1 MVHIRDLKRKKKPK
15 KYVNRN
21 APTICRQPMACDS
34 DWWILS
40 EGESRLS
47 LNCAETK
54 EVVDASTKVYV
65 GGIPYYFN
73 EDDIRSFFGGCGPVT
88 QIDCMIFPDTGK
100 FRGIAV
106 INFKT
111 DVAAKRALGLDGSD
125 MIYIGNLSWEITEDD
140 LRNLFS
146 GCQIAS
152 IWFAEDKET
161 GLLEGYAHVD
171 FADNCSL
178 EKALKLDQ
186 KIVCGRP
193 VRISYTVPKKGRA
206 LTKSITTHANN
217 TQVESFD
224 NLTVVSPD
232 YTAGPPQANNNI
244 NILTSNQAEN
254 VETGPISAKI
264 RRRTC
269 YQCGERGHVSSSCPK
284 KQATEKGNQFALTK
298 SKCTEI
304 NTQAKS
310 VDDSNATLSHYCK
323 ASLRVVYNHVVFPPN
338 NGVKNVEM
346 GPYRAKRRSRICYV
360 CRECGHESSS
370 CPMKQTTEQGN
381 KVGATKSIFSEI
393 NSQHAVTKSRST
405 EMGTQSKSFNTQAK
419 SARVKRRRLCY
430 VCHECG
436 HESSSCPM
444 KQAAEHG
451 NQVGVTKSIFSE
463 IISQDAVTKSRS
475 TEMSTQSKSS
485 DDSNFTRLNNV
496 QVTNQRDA
504 LPSAPVQIGQ
514 LSAKIQRRTCD
525 ECGEHGHVLSSC
537 PKKRVTEQGN
547 QFGLTKS
554 RSTEMNTQAKSVE
567 MGPFRAKRRWICY
580 VCHEHGHAS
589 SSCPMKQAAEQ
600 GIQVGVTKSIFSEIN
615 SQHAVTKSRSTEMST
630 QSKSFNTQAKSARA
644 KRRRI
649 CYVCH
654 ECGHESSSCPMKQ
667 AAEQGNQVGV
677 TKSIFSEINSQDAVT
692 KSRSTQMS
700 TQSKSFTDSNFSA

>member
-1 MVHIRDLKRKKKPK
+1 
-15 KYVNRN
+15 
-21 APTICRQPMACDS
+21 
-34 DWWILS
+34 
-40 EGESRLS
+40 
-47 LNCAETK
+47 
-54 EVVDASTKVYV
+54 
-65 GGIPYYFN
+65 
-73 EDDIRSFFGGCGPVT
+73 
-88 QIDCMIFPDTGK
+88 MIFPDTGK

-125 MIYIGNLSWEITEDD
+125 MGGLFLKVQAYNPFRSKNKVSNFSSTAVDGYYRIYIGNLSWEITEDD

-206 LTKSITTHANN
+206 LTKSINTHANN

-419 SARVKRRRLCY
+419 SARVKRRRICY

-436 HESSSCPM
+436 HESSFCPM

-463 IISQDAVTKSRS
+463 IISQD
-475 TEMSTQSKSS
+475 
-485 DDSNFTRLNNV
+485 
-496 QVTNQRDA
+496 
-504 LPSAPVQIGQ
+504 
-514 LSAKIQRRTCD
+514 
-525 ECGEHGHVLSSC
+525 
-537 PKKRVTEQGN
+537 
-547 QFGLTKS
+547 
-554 RSTEMNTQAKSVE
+554 
-567 MGPFRAKRRWICY
+567 
-580 VCHEHGHAS
+580 
-589 SSCPMKQAAEQ
+589 
-600 GIQVGVTKSIFSEIN
+600 
-615 SQHAVTKSRSTEMST
+615 AVTKSRSTEMST